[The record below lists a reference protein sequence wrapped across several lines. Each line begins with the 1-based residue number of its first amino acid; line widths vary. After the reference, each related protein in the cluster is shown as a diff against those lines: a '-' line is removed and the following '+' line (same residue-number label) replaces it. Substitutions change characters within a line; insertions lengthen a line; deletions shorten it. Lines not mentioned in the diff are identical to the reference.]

1 MRVAD
6 ASHRSIVTANAGSG
20 KTYLLANRL
29 IRWMIE
35 SARRSACGDCGA
47 ESILAI
53 TFTRKAAGEILDRVL
68 RHLALGATSAASRE
82 QFEKPG
88 MIGPATEAEYAAV
101 LAQVLDHLD
110 RLSIGTIDGFF
121 SRLGKAFA
129 AELGLPAEWTIASD
143 DQDHAQRALALSRL
157 LEAKPD
163 AVWELVRMVTDGA
176 PKARLHDALLTS
188 IRTPLALLELADRHG
203 VGDAPW
209 HALTADHVQFFEG
222 ARLLSAADLE
232 AALRDLAAAP
242 VATTKTGTPDS
253 RWVKGRNSLLN
264 AARCGDW
271 RDVPELGFAAKIAAG
286 SAYYNVNPDP
296 ELVRCVCR
304 IMHHALAIETKL
316 IKQRIAGCVELARGF
331 NEHAAAIRH
340 AEGRYSFSEIGAA
353 IARAHRL
360 QNAGSDGL
368 HEMRYR
374 LDCAIQDLAID
385 ECQDTSPDQYS
396 VLEPFMDE
404 IFASD
409 SERRFI
415 MVGDPKQ
422 SIYGWRGGTPA
433 LIGRIR
439 TQRSGGLDADVQLA
453 VSQRSHP
460 AVMDLVNSVFGPS
473 DTLTLADRLQSIDR
487 AAIDPAAHHA
497 ALLAAGIPAPSAVA
511 SFPIDR
517 VVADWTFVPHESAAR
532 LQGKPASISAS
543 GTLPEESW
551 STAAART
558 ALAVSQQRP
567 QATIAILVNTND
579 QIGDVVQAL
588 HQLGVGASDEG
599 RGTLMDSMVVAVL
612 MALLRVAEQPLDQT
626 ALLMVTQEPVR
637 IALREIVQ
645 IPAYA
650 SAFACERLGA
660 SIRQA
665 LHERGLAPWLD
676 DVAQALTPLSSGRD
690 RVRVRQV
697 LALAATA
704 PADMASRP
712 EQFVRLVR
720 SKGSRTVSGDRIR
733 VMTVHASKGLEF
745 DEVVLPT
752 LDDSLDEVKA
762 TNGAWASINDGPGG
776 RPLAIGPI
784 VRKDLAGRSPLLAA
798 INTEARVIE
807 LFDGLSAFYVA
818 LTRAKSGVH
827 FICTDPTK
835 SDEPKLTPLWLLRVS
850 VEGFGDAYKRAFAI
864 GGDRTKPFW
873 GNGIDSAS
881 VAAALGEAVGMAL
894 DAAVVNA
901 TSEATDST
909 SGGLAH
915 QANQAGSPTAAR
927 PLPVV
932 TFASSTTATD
942 TVRVMLPEAGS
953 DPIAMRRGT
962 IVHALLRQVTWSDSI
977 AADTMAGGGLTDAG
991 ISRAH
996 ELVQAELRSPVPAAE
1011 LAAAVSLARDALAGP
1026 VGAALSKPEGPVEWS
1041 VHGELPFQCARPSRE
1056 GGRVAGRMDR
1066 VVLGTDGSRITHAKV
1081 LDFKTGSV
1089 GQSRELVLEHYRDQ
1103 MNDYRAA
1110 MAELTGLPPAS
1121 IEVSLLMID
1130 RGDVIAA

>member
-1 MRVAD
+1 MNEHAMHTGN

-35 SARRSACGDCGA
+35 AARRSGGSCGA

-68 RHLALGATSAASRE
+68 RHLALGATSAESRE
-82 QFEKPG
+82 QFEKAG
-88 MIGPATEAEYAAV
+88 MIGPATGAEYAAV
-101 LAQVLDHLD
+101 LAQVLEHLD

-129 AELGLPAEWTIASD
+129 AELGLPAEWSIASE
-143 DQDHAQRALALSRL
+143 DQDHAQRALALSKL

-222 ARLLSAADLE
+222 AQLLTAADLE
-232 AALRDLAAAP
+232 RALKDLSAAP
-242 VATTKTGTPDS
+242 LATTKTGTADS
-253 RWVKGRNSLLN
+253 RWVKGRNTLL
-264 AARCGDW
+264 AAATRGDW
-271 RDVPELGFAAKIAAG
+271 RDVPEIGFASKIAAG
-286 SAYYNVNPDP
+286 GAYYKLNPDP

-340 AEGRYSFSEIGAA
+340 AEGRYSFAEIGSA

-360 QNAGSDGL
+360 QDAGSDGL
-368 HEMRYR
+368 NEMRYR

-396 VLEPFMDE
+396 VLTPFMDE
-404 IFASD
+404 IFASE

-422 SIYGWRGGTPA
+422 SIYGWRGGTPS
-433 LIGRIR
+433 LIGQLRE
-439 TQRSGGLDADVQLA
+439 QRAGGLDADVQLA

-460 AVMDLVNSVFGPS
+460 DIMALVNAVFGPS
-473 DTLTLADRLQSIDR
+473 ATLTLADRLHSIDR
-487 AAIDPAAHHA
+487 AAVDPVRHHA
-497 ALLAAGIPAPSAVA
+497 ALHAAGIHAPAAVA
-511 SFPIDR
+511 TFPIDR
-517 VVADWTFVPHESAAR
+517 VVADWTFVQHESADR
-532 LQGKPASISAS
+532 LKNKPSSMSAW

-551 STAAART
+551 SDAAARV
-558 ALAVSQQRP
+558 ALAASQERP
-567 QATIAILVNTND
+567 GATIAILVNTNQ

-588 HQLGVGASDEG
+588 RQLGVGASDEG
-599 RGTLMDSMVVAVL
+599 RGSLMDSMVVAVL
-612 MALLRVAEQPLDQT
+612 MALLRVAEQPLDKA
-626 ALLMVTQEPVR
+626 ALLMVTQAPVR
-637 IALREIVQ
+637 TALDGVVQ
-645 IPAYA
+645 IPEYA

-665 LHERGLAPWLD
+665 LHERGLAAWLD
-676 DVAQALTPLSSGRD
+676 DVAQALASLSSARD
-690 RVRVRQV
+690 RVRVKQV

-712 EQFVRLVR
+712 ERFVRLVR
-720 SKGSRTVSGDRIR
+720 STGSRTVSGDRIR

-745 DEVVLPT
+745 DEVVLPA
-752 LDDSLDEVKA
+752 LNDALDEVKA

-776 RPLAIGPI
+776 APLAIGPV
-784 VRKDLAGRSPLLAA
+784 VRKDLAERSPLLAA

-818 LTRAKSGVH
+818 LTRARSGVH
-827 FICTDPTK
+827 FICTEPTK

-850 VEGFGDAYKRAFAI
+850 IDGFGDAYTRALGT

-873 GNGIDSAS
+873 GNGISSAD
-881 VAAALGEAVGMAL
+881 VAAALHEP
-894 DAAVVNA
+894 A
-901 TSEATDST
+901 TV
-909 SGGLAH
+909 H
-915 QANQAGSPTAAR
+915 
-927 PLPVV
+927 
-932 TFASSTTATD
+932 TTAT
-942 TVRVMLPEAGS
+942 TRALPTVTLAEATKPAGIVRVVLPEAGS
-953 DPIAMRRGT
+953 DPVAMRRGT
-962 IVHALLRQVTWSDSI
+962 IVHALLRQVTWSDE
-977 AADTMAGGGLTDAG
+977 AADPSRAPGLDDAA
-991 ISRAH
+991 IARAH

-1011 LAAAVSLARDALAGP
+1011 LASAVELARGALAGA
-1026 VGAALSKPEGPVEWS
+1026 VGAALAKPKDSAQWS
-1041 VHGELPFQCARPSRE
+1041 VHGELPFQCARPGRE
-1056 GGRVAGRMDR
+1056 GGRMGGRMDR
-1066 VVLGTDGSRITHAKV
+1066 VVLGTDGSRITHAHV
-1081 LDFKTGSV
+1081 IDFKTGSV
-1089 GQSRELVLEHYRDQ
+1089 GQSREAVLEHYRDQ
-1103 MNDYRAA
+1103 MSDYRAA
-1110 MAELTGLPPAS
+1110 MAELTALPPAS
-1121 IEVSLLMID
+1121 IMVSLLMID

>member
-1 MRVAD
+1 MHAAD
-6 ASHRSIVTANAGSG
+6 SSQRSIVTANAGSG

-35 SARRSACGDCGA
+35 AARRSGGSCDA

-82 QFEKPG
+82 QFETPG
-88 MIGPATEAEYAAV
+88 MIGRATEAEYAAV

-129 AELGLPAEWTIASD
+129 TELGLSAEWTIASD
-143 DQDHAQRALALSRL
+143 DQDQAQRALALSRL

-163 AVWELVRMVTDGA
+163 VVWELVRMVTDGA

-188 IRTPLALLELADRHG
+188 IRTPLALLELAERHG

-209 HALTADHVQFFEG
+209 HALTADHVQFFQG
-222 ARLLSAADLE
+222 AQLLTAADLD

-253 RWVKGRNSLLN
+253 RWVKGRNTLL
-264 AARCGDW
+264 AAATRGDW

-286 SAYYNVNPDP
+286 CAYYNVDPDP
-296 ELVRCVCR
+296 ELVRCVRR

-340 AEGRYSFSEIGAA
+340 AEGRYSFAEIGAA

-360 QNAGSDGL
+360 EDAGSDGL
-368 HEMRYR
+368 QEMRYR

-396 VLEPFMDE
+396 VLAPFMDE
-404 IFASD
+404 IFASE

-433 LIGRIR
+433 LIGQLRE
-439 TQRSGGLDADVQLA
+439 QRAGRLDADVQLA

-460 AVMDLVNSVFGPS
+460 AIMDLVNSVFGPS
-473 DTLTLADRLQSIDR
+473 DTPTLADRLQSIDR

-497 ALLAAGIPAPSAVA
+497 ALIAACIQAPSTVA

-517 VVADWTFVPHESAAR
+517 VVADWTFVPHESAPR
-532 LQGKPASISAS
+532 LQGKPSSISAS

-567 QATIAILVNTND
+567 QATIAILVNTNQ

-588 HQLGVGASDEG
+588 RQLGVGASDEG

-612 MALLRVAEQPLDQT
+612 MALLRIAEQPLDRT
-626 ALLMVTQEPVR
+626 ALLMVTQQSIR
-637 IALREIVQ
+637 SALDGVVA
-645 IPAYA
+645 IPEYG
-650 SAFACERLGA
+650 SPFACERLGA

-665 LHERGLAPWLD
+665 LHERGLGPWLD

-690 RVRVRQV
+690 RVRVKQV

-712 EQFVRLVR
+712 ERFMRLVR
-720 SKGSRTVSGDRIR
+720 STGSRTVSGDRIR

-745 DEVVLPT
+745 DEVILPT
-752 LDDSLDEVKA
+752 LDDALDEVKA
-762 TNGAWASINDGPGG
+762 TTGAWASINDGPGG
-776 RPLAIGPI
+776 APMAIGPV
-784 VRKDLAGRSPLLAA
+784 VRKDLAERSPLLAA

-827 FICTDPTK
+827 FICTEPTK
-835 SDEPKLTPLWLLRVS
+835 VDKPKLTPLWLLRVS
-850 VEGFGDAYKRAFAI
+850 VEGFGEAYKGAFAI

-873 GNGIDSAS
+873 GNGISSAD
-881 VAAALGEAVGMAL
+881 VAAALNEL
-894 DAAVVNA
+894 A
-901 TSEATDST
+901 T
-909 SGGLAH
+909 
-915 QANQAGSPTAAR
+915 PR
-927 PLPVV
+927 
-932 TFASSTTATD
+932 TTAT
-942 TVRVMLPEAGS
+942 TCALPTVTVVEAVKAAGSVRVALPEADS

-962 IVHALLRQVTWSDSI
+962 IVHALLRQVTWSDAGKDHGLDD
-977 AADTMAGGGLTDAG
+977 AA

-996 ELVQAELRSPVPAAE
+996 ELVQAELRSPVPATE
-1011 LAAAVSLARDALAGP
+1011 LAAAVELVRTALAGP
-1026 VGAALSKPEGPVEWS
+1026 VGAALAKPGGQVQWS
-1041 VHGELPFQCARPSRE
+1041 VHGELPFQCSSPGRE
-1056 GGRVAGRMDR
+1056 GGRVGGRMDR
-1066 VVLGTDGSRITHAKV
+1066 VVLGTDGSRITHAHV
-1081 LDFKTGSV
+1081 IDFKTGSV
-1089 GQSRELVLEHYRDQ
+1089 AQSREAVLEHYRDQ
-1103 MNDYRAA
+1103 MSDYRVA

-1121 IEVSLLMID
+1121 IMVSLLMID